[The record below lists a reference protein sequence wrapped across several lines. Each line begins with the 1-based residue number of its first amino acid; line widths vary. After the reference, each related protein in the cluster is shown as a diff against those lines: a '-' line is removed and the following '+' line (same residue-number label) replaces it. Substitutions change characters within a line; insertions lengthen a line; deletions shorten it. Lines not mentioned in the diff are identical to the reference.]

1 MERLYQLPEKSEL
14 YRPVLDEFVH
24 EVEKNELAEGLVLF
38 GSSARGKAKPE
49 SDLDILAVVNQNWP
63 DSTQGFNT
71 AITKVRGSEAYRSLK
86 EQGYDPQIYPFYIEK
101 SQFDRPPLIACEMAN
116 HGVIIF
122 DPKSLVKN
130 GFDGINKEISTCKR
144 EGTSDGRIIWTGLP
158 VARESALGLSIED
171 RLNMLKASVTESLEE
186 AGFSL
191 NRGINNLAVRRSQEA
206 VELVMTK
213 LLLEMGVHAPKDHD
227 MGETVFEALSEK
239 GIHVDPAIEQQIKEI
254 TLSLTRMRGHA
265 MHQTVGYG
273 RSVATEALSQ
283 AKRVVEFTENLSPF
297 SAETQ
302 QTQSILT
309 ICGSMCKLFEMRES
323 KAKLAQVPNW
333 KILIPEVWENN
344 QEEKIKRGEYRDT
357 VEIKQKHGV
366 IKDHHDK
373 VAQATFVLIHNS
385 DKPDRKGY
393 IGANTFLEVGFA
405 HVLNK
410 PIYTLNNY
418 KENTFMVDELDAIG
432 AIVLDGDL
440 QKMINY
446 MESENSRNLK
456 R

>member
-1 MERLYQLPEKSEL
+1 M
-14 YRPVLDEFVH
+14 V
-24 EVEKNELAEGLVLF
+24 
-38 GSSARGKAKPE
+38 
-49 SDLDILAVVNQNWP
+49 
-63 DSTQGFNT
+63 
-71 AITKVRGSEAYRSLK
+71 
-86 EQGYDPQIYPFYIEK
+86 
-101 SQFDRPPLIACEMAN
+101 N

-122 DPKSLVKN
+122 DPTLLVEN
-130 GFDGINKEISTCKR
+130 GFGNLNTELSTCKR
-144 EGTSDGRIIWTGLP
+144 EVAPDGRIIWKGLP
-158 VARESALGLSIED
+158 VSKESPLGLSIAD
-171 RLNMLKASVTESLEE
+171 RLNMLKASVVESLEE
-186 AGFSL
+186 AKFSL

-213 LLLEMGVHAPKDHD
+213 LLLEMGIHAPKDHD
-227 MGETVFEALSEK
+227 MGETVFEALTEK
-239 GIHVDPAIEQQIKEI
+239 GIHVDPAIEQKIKEI

-273 RSVATEALSQ
+273 KSVATEALSQ
-283 AKRVVEFTENLSPF
+283 AKRVVDFAESLSPY

-302 QTQSILT
+302 QTQSVLT

-323 KAKLAQVPNW
+323 KARLAQVPNW
-333 KILIPEVWENN
+333 TVLIPEVWEKG
-344 QEEKIKRGEYRDT
+344 QEDKIKRGEYRDT

-385 DKPDRKGY
+385 DKLDRKGY

-418 KENTFMVDELDAIG
+418 RENTFMVDELDVIG